1 MIVVHNLPKNTTQSH
16 KPPTKFINKL
26 LKKCLSGVR
35 KKMMLKNVAIAVEN
49 MEESAK
55 FYTEILGMDEI
66 RRFSPQPGLNI
77 ALFQGEGEAMIELI
91 ENEDNKNGLF
101 LVGMEIEDMDIE
113 VANLKANGIELTRGP
128 FGTPGGP
135 RVAFFDGPD
144 SVEIELIENKKI
156 L

>member
-1 MIVVHNLPKNTTQSH
+1 
-16 KPPTKFINKL
+16 
-26 LKKCLSGVR
+26 
-35 KKMMLKNVAIAVEN
+35 MMLKNVAIAVEN

-101 LVGMEIEDMDIE
+101 LVGMEIEDMDTE

-144 SVEIELIENKKI
+144 SVEIELIENKKT